1 MQAGNFGIQNALE
14 KGNHLFLN
22 VKQTSDATV
31 DSRNL
36 VNLADMTYKKTVQL
50 SLGDA
55 SAGLDV
61 DEFVSKCISFMR
73 RGPNNGA
80 AAPNGTQRRRGHQS
94 GTQRDPNASDD
105 DDAGDP
111 LNWDRLGQFACFPS
125 NARPVVPGWLLG
137 PLSVQKRVRQ
147 FTQRRAA
154 EKIDRTQI
162 VQPNELQQQDLGQQE
177 SANLTQICSDI
188 NKLLA
193 KNQRKRA
200 EKAEEKL
207 SSMEGITAEKAREI
221 MDEYWIADD
230 GGIPL
235 FRFCINPDSFGQSV
249 ENLFYVSFL
258 VRDGIVGVS
267 NDSRDIPTLR
277 KWIYLLRYNPLT
289 ES

>member
-1 MQAGNFGIQNALE
+1 MQAGNSGIQHALE
-14 KGNHLFLN
+14 KGNQLFLN

-55 SAGLDV
+55 STGLDV
-61 DEFVSKCISFMR
+61 DEFVSKCITFMR
-73 RGPNNGA
+73 RGPNNA
-80 AAPNGTQRRRGHQS
+80 AAALNSTQRRRGRQS

-105 DDAGDP
+105 DNAGDP
-111 LNWDRLGQFACFPS
+111 LNWDTLGQFACFPY

-147 FTQRRAA
+147 VTQRRAA
-154 EKIDRTQI
+154 ERIDRTQI
-162 VQPNELQQQDLGQQE
+162 VEPNLLQQQDLGQQE

-193 KNQRKRA
+193 TNQKMRIKAAEDELKNLDEPTADQARQIM
-200 EKAEEKL
+200 EKH
-207 SSMEGITAEKAREI
+207 
-221 MDEYWIADD
+221 WIADD

-235 FRFCINPDSFGQSV
+235 FRFCINPESFGQSV

-267 NDSRDIPTLR
+267 NDSREIPTLR
-277 KWIYLLRYNPLT
+277 KWFYSLLFN
-289 ES
+289 